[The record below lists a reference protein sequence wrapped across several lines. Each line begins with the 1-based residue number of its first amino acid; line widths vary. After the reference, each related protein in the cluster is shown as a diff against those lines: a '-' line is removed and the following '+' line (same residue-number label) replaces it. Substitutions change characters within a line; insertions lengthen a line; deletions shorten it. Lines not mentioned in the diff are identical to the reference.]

1 MSIEIRAQTA
11 SELAFEIRPASPADG
26 PDLALLAQELLA
38 FYGLSSPYQR
48 SYMAHAIS
56 NGAFQENSGIG
67 VLAAADA
74 LGKVIGFLVYGQMFA
89 LANCRNSL
97 FIQDIFVTR
106 KARSAGVGQALMR
119 RLFDIADTENVEQI
133 DWTMDPW
140 NDQAKRFYEKMGPLL
155 KGDKVFYRLMGPKFL
170 KNIK

>member
-1 MSIEIRAQTA
+1 MSTEIDQETAAQIAIEIRSAV
-11 SELAFEIRPASPADG
+11 PADG

-38 FYGLSSPYQR
+38 FYGLASPYQR
-48 SYMAHAIS
+48 SYMAHAIAH
-56 NGAFQENSGIG
+56 GAFAEDSGIAI
-67 VLAAADA
+67 LAAVNTT
-74 LGKVIGFLVYGQMFA
+74 GKVIGFLVYGRMFA
-89 LANCRNSL
+89 LANCRTSL

-106 KARSAGVGQALMR
+106 KARASGAGQALMR
-119 RLFDIADTENVEQI
+119 RLFEIADRDNIEQI